1 MSADW
6 RLRDLT
12 LRVLAAGLLCVM
24 AVWLLGEHLAHAYLP
39 LLRWTYTALDR
50 EHQLTELVISGQ
62 AAFRGADRVFQMSV
76 VPDGLILVGTRVVHS
91 NPHGW
96 AHVSMLIAYLW
107 QPMVAAIMAA
117 SLFPTVSYKELPLRV
132 VFVAMLCVPLSM
144 VDLPF
149 ALWAMVWKNYVMAF
163 DPDMFSPLLIW
174 SDFLLRGGRYL
185 LGGVVGVLAVWAA
198 ERVVSTLSTRPARGS
213 GALS

>member
-1 MSADW
+1 MTADW

-12 LRVLAAGLLCVM
+12 LRVLAAGLLCVT

-39 LLRWTYTALDR
+39 LLRWAYTVLDR

-62 AAFRGADRVFQMSV
+62 AAFLGADRTFQMTV
-76 VPDGLILVGTRVVHS
+76 APDGLILVGTRVVHS
-91 NPHGW
+91 NPRGW

-117 SLFPTVSYKELPLRV
+117 SLFPTVSWRELPLRA
-132 VFVAMLCVPLSM
+132 VFVAVLCMPLSM

-149 ALWAMVWKNYVMAF
+149 VLWALVWENYVLAF

-174 SDFLLRGGRYL
+174 ANFLHQGGRYL

-198 ERVVSTLSTRPARGS
+198 ARVVSTRST
-213 GALS
+213 